1 MMPSFGINKA
11 MKTIPLNSAIFLVDV
26 TPEQVSERFEPHEFV
41 TADQIQT
48 ELVGPGS
55 ARPDLKG
62 VVQSE
67 LERKMFAK
75 LSLGERVVVDHPE
88 MRRDTRIALAR
99 EAVNRGFSV
108 FYMVDDLNIRRDLA
122 KGDRLAEVVDLDKMA
137 CNIVKMLPD
146 AGFFQELRNRGFAGI
161 TVVPDVHGNMSALRN
176 AIAWAKSR
184 NHFIL
189 FLGDVLDYGIDTLE
203 VVEMVYQ
210 LVIRGEAELIMGN
223 HEKKIYRYL
232 SQKEKASHI
241 RLSEGNRV
249 TINRV
254 NALSKFD
261 HDRWVSRFKALVG
274 LMRNHRTS
282 EGFIFTHGA
291 VRPEMFA
298 MNDKRLSGDLES
310 ICLFGETDD
319 RVKREDGFPN
329 RVYNW
334 VNDLVTDQVA
344 IVGHDIRSE
353 FQPLTVS
360 GTNGGQAIF
369 MDTGCGKGGHLST
382 VDLRFTAN
390 QVRIENFNIH

>member
-1 MMPSFGINKA
+1 
-11 MKTIPLNSAIFLVDV
+11 MKTIPLNSVIFLVDV
-26 TPEQVSERFEPHEFV
+26 TSEQVSDRFGAHEFV
-41 TADQIQT
+41 TADQIQMG
-48 ELVGPGS
+48 LVGSDSG
-55 ARPDLKG
+55 RPDLKG
-62 VVQSE
+62 IIQNE
-67 LERKMFAK
+67 IERKIFTK

-99 EAVNRGFSV
+99 EAVNRGFNV

-122 KGDRLAEVVDLDKMA
+122 KGDRLAEVVDLGKMA

-146 AGFFQELRNRGFAGI
+146 AGLFQELRNRGFAGV
-161 TVVPDVHGNMSALRN
+161 TVIPDVHGNMSALRN
-176 AIAWAKSR
+176 AISWAKSR
-184 NHFIL
+184 NHFMI

-203 VVEMVYQ
+203 VVDMVYQ

-232 SQKEKASHI
+232 TQKEKANHI

-291 VRPEMFA
+291 VRPEMFTL
-298 MNDKRLSGDLES
+298 NDKRLSGDLES
-310 ICLFGETDD
+310 ICLFGETDE

-329 RVYNW
+329 RIYDW
-334 VNDLVTDQVA
+334 VNHLTSEQVA

-353 FQPLTVS
+353 FQPLTET
-360 GTNGGQAIF
+360 GDLGGRAIF